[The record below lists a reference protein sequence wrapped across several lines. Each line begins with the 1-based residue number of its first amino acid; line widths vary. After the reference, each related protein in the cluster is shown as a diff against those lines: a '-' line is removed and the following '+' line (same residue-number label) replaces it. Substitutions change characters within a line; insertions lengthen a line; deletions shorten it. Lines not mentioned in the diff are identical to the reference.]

1 MFLTLTQLSGSLG
14 VSPFRSNNSYSSNP
28 DTSSSFPRST
38 FRLSH
43 RQ

>member
-1 MFLTLTQLSGSLG
+1 MFLALPQLSGSLG
-14 VSPFRSNNSYSSNP
+14 VSPSRSNKSYSPDP